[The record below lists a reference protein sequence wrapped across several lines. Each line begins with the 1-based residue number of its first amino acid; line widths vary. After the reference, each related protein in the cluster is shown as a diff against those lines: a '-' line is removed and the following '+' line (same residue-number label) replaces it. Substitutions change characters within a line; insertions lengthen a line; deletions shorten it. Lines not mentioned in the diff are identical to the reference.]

1 MYKNDGTDVFKNNSS
16 GGITRQSFD
25 KDKNLLSEVVQDKDG
40 RSSLNNASGAVQTSS
55 PTRAELLDVS
65 AALQEDIANGVVDSQ
80 EQMMAQ
86 ELIKQ
91 ELQSIID
98 DPTQLSQMK
107 DNELKET
114 VMLADAAVKDAN
126 GRRDAE
132 LDKLLNDAMAVMT
145 PQQKAELMLTANLS
159 KELAAQLVS

>member
-1 MYKNDGTDVFKNNSS
+1 
-16 GGITRQSFD
+16 
-25 KDKNLLSEVVQDKDG
+25 
-40 RSSLNNASGAVQTSS
+40 
-55 PTRAELLDVS
+55 
-65 AALQEDIANGVVDSQ
+65 
-80 EQMMAQ
+80 MAQ

-114 VMLADAAVKDAN
+114 VMLADAAVKDAD

-159 KELAAQLVS
+159 KELAAQLIS

>member
-1 MYKNDGTDVFKNNSS
+1 
-16 GGITRQSFD
+16 
-25 KDKNLLSEVVQDKDG
+25 
-40 RSSLNNASGAVQTSS
+40 
-55 PTRAELLDVS
+55 
-65 AALQEDIANGVVDSQ
+65 
-80 EQMMAQ
+80 MAQ

>member
-1 MYKNDGTDVFKNNSS
+1 
-16 GGITRQSFD
+16 
-25 KDKNLLSEVVQDKDG
+25 
-40 RSSLNNASGAVQTSS
+40 
-55 PTRAELLDVS
+55 
-65 AALQEDIANGVVDSQ
+65 
-80 EQMMAQ
+80 
-86 ELIKQ
+86 
-91 ELQSIID
+91 
-98 DPTQLSQMK
+98 MK

-114 VMLADAAVKDAN
+114 VMLADAAVKDAD

>member
-1 MYKNDGTDVFKNNSS
+1 
-16 GGITRQSFD
+16 
-25 KDKNLLSEVVQDKDG
+25 
-40 RSSLNNASGAVQTSS
+40 
-55 PTRAELLDVS
+55 
-65 AALQEDIANGVVDSQ
+65 
-80 EQMMAQ
+80 MAQ

-98 DPTQLSQMK
+98 DPTQLLQMK
-107 DNELKET
+107 DNDLKET
-114 VMLADAAVKDAN
+114 VMLADAAVKDAD
-126 GRRDAE
+126 GRRDAD

>member
-1 MYKNDGTDVFKNNSS
+1 
-16 GGITRQSFD
+16 
-25 KDKNLLSEVVQDKDG
+25 
-40 RSSLNNASGAVQTSS
+40 
-55 PTRAELLDVS
+55 
-65 AALQEDIANGVVDSQ
+65 
-80 EQMMAQ
+80 MAQ

-114 VMLADAAVKDAN
+114 VMLADAAVKDAD

>member
-1 MYKNDGTDVFKNNSS
+1 MYKNDGIDVFKNNSS

-25 KDKNLLSEVVQDKDG
+25 KDKNLLFEVVQDKDG
-40 RSSLNNASGAVQTSS
+40 HSPLDNVSEASS
-55 PTRAELLDVS
+55 PTRAELLDIS
-65 AALQEDIANGVVDSQ
+65 AALQENIVNGIVDSQ

-98 DPTQLSQMK
+98 DPTQLFQMK
-107 DNELKET
+107 DNDLKET
-114 VMLADAAVKDAN
+114 VMLADAAVKDAD
-126 GRRDAE
+126 GRRDAD